1 MKNRTLF
8 LTAAIL
14 TAAVLSAIP
23 VCAEEAALP
32 TTDRAGNEITVPE
45 EITKVIS
52 MAPSTSQ
59 VLESLG
65 LTDRLIAVDTQT
77 PLYVEGLDEL
87 PQFDMMTPDNES
99 LLALDPDVVFVTGMS
114 YVGSENPY
122 SELEA
127 AGICVIQIPSSES
140 IAAIQEDIQFISDCF
155 GMGEEGAAI
164 VADMQATIDEVAA
177 IGETITEKKGVL
189 FEIACAPSIYS
200 FGNGVFLN
208 EMLEIIGAENVFAD
222 QESWISVTEE
232 AAIAANPDVILTSVN
247 YIEDPVGEILTRE
260 GWENVTAVADEAVYT
275 IDNAASSL
283 PNHHIINA
291 LTEMAKAVYPEE
303 YAEIGE

>member
-1 MKNRTLF
+1 MKNKMLNV
-8 LTAAIL
+8 TAALITCAL
-14 TAAVLSAIP
+14 FSAP
-23 VCAEEAALP
+23 VFAEETALP
-32 TTDRAGNEITVPE
+32 TVDRAGNEIAIPE
-45 EITKVIS
+45 EVTKVIS

-59 VLESLG
+59 VLETLG
-65 LTDRLIAVDTQT
+65 LTDLLIAVDTQT
-77 PLYVEGLDEL
+77 PFYVEGLDEL

-99 LLALDPDVVFVTGMS
+99 LLALDPDIVFVTGMS
-114 YVGSENPY
+114 YLGADNPY

-140 IAAIQEDIQFISDCF
+140 IAAIQEDIQFIGDCF
-155 GMGEEGAAI
+155 GMGEDSAAI
-164 VADMQATIDEVAA
+164 VSDMQTVIDEISA
-177 IGETITEKKGVL
+177 IGEAITEKKSVL

-200 FGNGVFLN
+200 FGSGVFLH

-232 AAIAANPDVILTSVN
+232 SAVAANPDVILTSVN
-247 YIEDPVGEILTRE
+247 YIEDPIGEVLARE
-260 GWENVTAVADEAVYT
+260 GWENVTAVVDKAVYP

-283 PNHHIINA
+283 PNHHIITA